1 MQFLLQYLVKF
12 SLSIALLYIFYRAVL
27 RPLTFYQWNRFYL
40 LSYSLLSFLIPFIN
54 ITPWVKERGIGDSKL
69 VKVIPAWPNYTLPQD
84 AGTINTTS
92 FWQRLSMVEW
102 VLILFAVGA
111 VVMLLRVLMQYLS
124 LRRIKRNAVLL
135 EANGAVQL
143 YETNSPVSPFSFGSS
158 IYFNRSMHSSEEL
171 QRIIQHEFVH
181 VRQMHTIDLLLGEL
195 LCIVNWY
202 NPFAWAIR
210 YAIRQN
216 LEFIADNNVVENG
229 IDKKEYQY
237 MLLKVI
243 GVSKYSIA
251 NNFNFSNLKKRIAM
265 MNKMKS
271 AKLHLTKF
279 LFALPLLSVLLVAFR
294 EYKKEDTKTVSLAGL
309 VVDANSMQ
317 PLSHATIYCREK
329 NITAVTDEKGYY
341 LMDLPYENKPLHFTL
356 QVSKDGY
363 SGLHQSENWGNFY
376 EESIRSQYG
385 NTIELFGLTK
395 SAMGNRGFS
404 TLVGNAPDK
413 EGLNYAHV
421 VTTLDRLKNQM
432 KYTTGLWNDTVPVPP
447 PPPPPPAIVI
457 DTPQPPAK
465 MITLPDNVE
474 SINIHKDV
482 NNKKGSNTNTVTVT
496 LKNGNK
502 EVYNLNDPKEKSAY
516 IKKYGELPQPPPPP
530 AGAPVPATTIPDGV
544 TVEKEIPVNKAA
556 VVIPDYG
563 VQVQQV
569 NGNVVIHGIVNEQVN
584 TPLYV
589 IDKVEQPI
597 GININTVV
605 KPDKIESVNVIKGK
619 SGETLYGQKGKNGV
633 IEITTKKP
641 LVIIDSVEQAVNVKI
656 DNVVKVDNIERVNVI
671 TKTDAVTKY
680 GEKGRNGVVEIT
692 TKTPLYFIDG
702 VELPKG
708 KKLSDEVSPDDID
721 SMTVLKDE
729 TAVKK
734 YGEKGKNGVIL
745 IITKKKAGK
754 Q

>member
-12 SLSIALLYIFYRAVL
+12 SLSLALLYIFYRAVL

-54 ITPWVKERGIGDSKL
+54 ITPWVKERGIDDSKL

-102 VLILFAVGA
+102 LLIFFAVGA
-111 VVMLLRVLMQYLS
+111 VVMLLRVFMQYLS
-124 LRRIKRNAVLL
+124 LRHIKRNAVLL
-135 EANGAVQL
+135 EASGAVQL
-143 YETNSPVSPFSFGSS
+143 YETSSPVSPFSFGSS

-195 LCIVNWY
+195 LCIVNWF

-237 MLLKVI
+237 LLLKVI

-279 LFALPLLSVLLVAFR
+279 LFVLPLLSVLLVAFR
-294 EYKKEDTKTVSLAGL
+294 EYKKEESKTVSVAGL
-309 VVDANSMQ
+309 VVDASSMQ
-317 PLSHATIYCREK
+317 PLDHATIYCREK
-329 NITAVTDEKGYY
+329 NITAVTDERGYY
-341 LMDLPYENKPLHFTL
+341 LMELPYENKPLQFTL
-356 QVSKDGY
+356 QVSRKGY
-363 SGLHQSENWGNFY
+363 SGLYQTENWGNFY
-376 EESIRSQYG
+376 EDHIRSLYG

-395 SAMGNRGFS
+395 TAMGNRGFS
-404 TLVGNAPDK
+404 TLAGNVPDK
-413 EGLNYAHV
+413 KGLNYDYI
-421 VTTLDRLKNQM
+421 VTRLDQLKKDM
-432 KYTTGLWNDTVPVPP
+432 KYNSVILKDTVPVPP
-447 PPPPPPAIVI
+447 PPPTTVMDA
-457 DTPQPPAK
+457 PQPPVK
-465 MITLPDNVE
+465 TITLPDNVE
-474 SINIHKDV
+474 SINIRKDV
-482 NNKKGSNTNTVTVT
+482 NSKKGSNANIVTVT
-496 LKNGNK
+496 LKNGTK

-516 IKKYGELPQPPPPP
+516 IKKYGELPVAPTPP
-530 AGAPVPATTIPDGV
+530 AGAPVPAVIIPDGV
-544 TVEKEIPVNKAA
+544 TVENEIPSNKAQ
-556 VVIPDYG
+556 VVIPDDG

-569 NGNVVIHGIVNEQVN
+569 NGNVVIHGIVNDQVN
-584 TPLYV
+584 APLYI

-619 SGETLYGQKGKNGV
+619 KGETLYGLKGKNGV

-641 LVIIDSVEQAVNVKI
+641 LIIIDSVEQVVDVKI
-656 DNVVKVDNIERVNVI
+656 DNVVKVDNIEKVNVI
-671 TKTDAVTKY
+671 TKADAVTKY
-680 GEKGRNGVVEIT
+680 GEKGKNGVVEIT

-702 VELPKG
+702 VEQPKG
-708 KKLSDEVSPDDID
+708 KNSLKELSPDDID

-754 Q
+754 